1 MEMLDG
7 GSQRWRRVRP
17 LVVSAVVLVGAAA
30 VSACGDGGG
39 SSPSQAEL
47 NAARKEGQQQARQ
60 QQQIKDLQQ
69 QLEDV
74 EGDDEDSTDGSTTTT
89 GSSSSGGSAAPFAGG
104 TDCGQGI
111 VAGPNTSCAFAINVA
126 GDFNSSGQPS
136 QVDTYSPT
144 TGQTYTMT
152 CIAGQPNVC
161 RGGNNASV
169 AFP

>member
-1 MEMLDG
+1 MIRG
-7 GSQRWRRVRP
+7 FTRRQRLP
-17 LVVSAVVLVGAAA
+17 HLFVVAVLAIAAA
-30 VSACGDGGG
+30 AAISACGDD
-39 SSPSQAEL
+39 SPSQAEL

-60 QQQIKDLQQ
+60 QQQIKQLQKA
-69 QLEDV
+69 LKDAKGNDSGS
-74 EGDDEDSTDGSTTTT
+74 GDKTTSTTD
-89 GSSSSGGSAAPFAGG
+89 SSSGGSSAPFAGG

-136 QVDTYSPT
+136 QVTTYSPT
-144 TGQTYTMT
+144 TGQTYTMNCT
-152 CIAGQPNVC
+152 AGQPNVC